1 MNTFLF
7 VYLFFT
13 VIVGQGKGLK
23 CNGGIWYSK
32 NGDPFNKNSIEE
44 VLVDSEIE
52 ECGSF
57 STHCITY
64 SGSVKQNT
72 DTYDVKFLGKCVPES
87 FCTSEQ
93 PIQGF
98 ESFAKTPLSFTIDN
112 IDELEKPI
120 IAVCCDTD
128 ACNTSEPPR
137 TESTNA
143 SSSGKN
149 VFGIFYLFQLFAVLK
164 KIFA

>member
-72 DTYDVKFLGKCVPES
+72 DTCELKIIERLLLISMMIFV
-87 FCTSEQ
+87 
-93 PIQGF
+93 
-98 ESFAKTPLSFTIDN
+98 FTLN
-112 IDELEKPI
+112 NGHL
-120 IAVCCDTD
+120 
-128 ACNTSEPPR
+128 
-137 TESTNA
+137 
-143 SSSGKN
+143 
-149 VFGIFYLFQLFAVLK
+149 
-164 KIFA
+164 